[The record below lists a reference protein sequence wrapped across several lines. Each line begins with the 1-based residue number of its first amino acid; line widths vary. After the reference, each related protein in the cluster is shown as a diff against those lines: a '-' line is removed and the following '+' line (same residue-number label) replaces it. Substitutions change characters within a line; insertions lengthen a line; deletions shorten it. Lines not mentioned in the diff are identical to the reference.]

1 MDSLKINDPRFNVRE
16 IAKQLILL
24 EQHLLEQGK
33 YCPDCITK
41 HLLTVEALADEC
53 QLLDSRQE
61 WCMIAIQLGQR
72 AKWWSL
78 SFARGVSPHAIGQD
92 VRAVRKSI
100 AQGVLSPEE
109 VAASHQE
116 AADYSGLFFTEG
128 GDAKP
133 AILLVGAG
141 LLGLAVWWSERNR
154 NHPVY

>member
-1 MDSLKINDPRFNVRE
+1 MQNLKINDPRFNVRE

-24 EQHLLEQGK
+24 EQHLLEKDK

-41 HLLTVEALADEC
+41 HLLTIEALSDEC

-61 WCMIAIQLGQR
+61 WCMIAQKLGQR
-72 AKWWSL
+72 ARWWSL
-78 SFARGVSPHAIGQD
+78 SYARGVSHHAIGQD

-116 AADYSGLFFTEG
+116 AANYNGLFFTEG

-133 AILLVGAG
+133 TVLLVGAG
-141 LLGLAVWWSERNR
+141 LLGLALWWSERNR
-154 NHPVY
+154 NLSTY